1 MNSLTRYADVKGLGV
16 AYQVTGEGPLTL
28 VLSPGSFANV
38 DVLLEDPS
46 AALYFR
52 RLSGFCRLV
61 RFDVIGSGASDRLGP
76 STEVPAFV
84 DQLTAVVNAAGVDSF
99 ALMAFLDSGYEAI
112 EYAARRP
119 TALTHLLFWNATARL
134 TTDEDY
140 PIGTNPDVGAQLI
153 EALEASW
160 GTPEMARLQVPSRA
174 DDAAFVDW
182 YAKFL
187 RSVATPSQL
196 KASVGRTLVLDAR
209 ESLAAVEV
217 PTLVMHRANYLMIPA
232 AQGRYMAEQIPN
244 ADYLELP
251 GADGPLYWEEPE
263 MSLAAIERFITGR
276 TTTSARRAIKTV
288 LFTDI
293 VRSTERA
300 HSLGDRDWAAV
311 LNQHNEIAT
320 KWISAYSGRAVKGT
334 GDGVLAVFDDPH
346 SAVQAAQAIRPALEA
361 ISIEVRMGMHTGEV
375 EETEG
380 DIRGLA
386 VSIAARVMHEA
397 EPGDLLA
404 SRTVRDLLIG
414 SRATFSDRGEHELK
428 GIPEPW
434 RLYLVEEPASV

>member
-1 MNSLTRYADVKGLGV
+1 
-16 AYQVTGEGPLTL
+16 
-28 VLSPGSFANV
+28 
-38 DVLLEDPS
+38 
-46 AALYFR
+46 
-52 RLSGFCRLV
+52 
-61 RFDVIGSGASDRLGP
+61 
-76 STEVPAFV
+76 
-84 DQLTAVVNAAGVDSF
+84 
-99 ALMAFLDSGYEAI
+99 
-112 EYAARRP
+112 
-119 TALTHLLFWNATARL
+119 
-134 TTDEDY
+134 
-140 PIGTNPDVGAQLI
+140 
-153 EALEASW
+153 
-160 GTPEMARLQVPSRA
+160 MARLQVPSRA

-196 KASVGRTLVLDAR
+196 KASVGRTLTLDAR
-209 ESLAAVEV
+209 NSLARVKV
-217 PTLVMHRANYLMIPA
+217 PTLVMHRADYLIIPA
-232 AQGRYMAEQIPN
+232 SQGRYLADHIPGAE
-244 ADYLELP
+244 YLELP
-251 GADGPLYWEEPE
+251 GRDGPMYWEEPE

-276 TTTSARRAIKTV
+276 LAQRSRTTIKTV

-300 HSLGDRDWAAV
+300 HQLGDRDWAAV

-346 SAVQAAQAIRPALEA
+346 SAVQAAQAIRLALEA

-380 DIRGLA
+380 DISGLA

-397 EPGDLLA
+397 APGDLLA

-434 RLYLVEEPASV
+434 RLYLVEEPATG